1 MFQSFKK
8 PKVVILGSG
17 PNRIGQGIEFDYA
30 CVHAIWGLQDEGYET
45 IMVNCN
51 PETVS
56 TDYDTADKLYFE
68 PIVYENVLDIVEREK
83 PIGVFVQF
91 GGQTP
96 LKLALPLQ
104 KAGVP
109 ILGTS
114 PESID
119 RAEDRE
125 LFRNLLMELGL
136 KQPPSGIATSLKEA
150 LKVAE
155 EIGYPVLVRPSYVLG
170 GRAMRIVYDP
180 EELREYIREAVQVSN
195 ERPILIDKYLEG
207 AVELDVDAVADGKDV
222 LIGAV
227 MEHIE
232 EAGVHSGDSA
242 AAIPTYSLDPALVE
256 KVKDYTRK
264 LALALNVKGLINIQ
278 FAVKN
283 GKINILEVNPRSS
296 RSVPYV
302 SKTIGYPLAKLA
314 AKIGVGKT
322 LRELVP
328 DVFERLEKGNVHF
341 ASDFLPG
348 DFPFYTVKEVVFP
361 WDRFSEEDPVLG
373 PEMKSTGEVMGVDKN
388 FGLAFYK
395 AQLAAGMRLP
405 TSGKV
410 FISVADKD
418 KANILELAKGFKELG
433 FDLLATRGTYKFL
446 KEYGIEAKMV
456 LKYSEGRPNIVDLI
470 LNKEIQLI
478 INTPSGKRERSDAYY
493 IRRAAV
499 QEKIPYY
506 TTLRAAKAVL
516 EAIREF
522 KKVGQQLEV
531 YTLQDIYKTVKGS
544 K

>member
-1 MFQSFKK
+1 MLQNSKK

-30 CVHAIWGLQDEGYET
+30 CVHAIWGLQSEGYEA
-45 IMVNCN
+45 IMINCN

-68 PIVYENVLDIVEREK
+68 PIVYENVLDIIEKEK
-83 PIGVFVQF
+83 PVGVFVQF

-125 LFRNLLMELGL
+125 LFRKLLMELGL
-136 KQPPSGIATSLKEA
+136 KQPPSGVATSMEEA

-155 EIGYPVLVRPSYVLG
+155 KIGYPVLVRPSYVLG
-170 GRAMRIVYDP
+170 GRAMRIVYDS
-180 EELREYIREAVQVSN
+180 EELKEYIKEAVEVSN
-195 ERPILIDKYLEG
+195 ERPILIDKYLAG
-207 AVELDVDAVADGKDV
+207 AVELDVDAVADGRDV

-242 AAIPTYSLDPALVE
+242 AAIPTYSLEPSLVE
-256 KVKDYTRK
+256 KVKEYTK
-264 LALALNVKGLINIQ
+264 MLALALEVKGLINIQ
-278 FAVKN
+278 FAVKD
-283 GKINILEVNPRSS
+283 GEIYILEVNPRSS

-302 SKTIGYPLAKLA
+302 SKTVGYPLAKIA
-314 AKIGVGKT
+314 VKVGIGKT
-322 LRELVP
+322 LREQLP
-328 DVFERLEKGNVHF
+328 EVFKRLEKGNVHF
-341 ASDFLPG
+341 ASDFLPRS
-348 DFPFYTVKEVVFP
+348 FPFYTVKEVVFP
-361 WDRFSEEDPVLG
+361 WDRFPEEDPVLG
-373 PEMKSTGEVMGVDKN
+373 PEMKSTGEVMGVDKS

-405 TSGKV
+405 TEGRV
-410 FISVADKD
+410 FISVANKD
-418 KANILELAKGFKELG
+418 KPQILELAKGFQELG
-433 FDLLATRGTYKFL
+433 FEILATRGTYKFL
-446 KEYGIEAKMV
+446 KENGINAKMV

-470 LNKEIQLI
+470 LNKEIHLI

-516 EAIREF
+516 QAIKEF
-522 KKVGQQLEV
+522 KENNGILEV
-531 YTLQDIYKTVKGS
+531 YTLQDIYEEIKKD
-544 K
+544 

>member
-1 MFQSFKK
+1 
-8 PKVVILGSG
+8 
-17 PNRIGQGIEFDYA
+17 
-30 CVHAIWGLQDEGYET
+30 
-45 IMVNCN
+45 
-51 PETVS
+51 
-56 TDYDTADKLYFE
+56 
-68 PIVYENVLDIVEREK
+68 
-83 PIGVFVQF
+83 
-91 GGQTP
+91 
-96 LKLALPLQ
+96 
-104 KAGVP
+104 
-109 ILGTS
+109 
-114 PESID
+114 
-119 RAEDRE
+119 
-125 LFRNLLMELGL
+125 
-136 KQPPSGIATSLKEA
+136 
-150 LKVAE
+150 
-155 EIGYPVLVRPSYVLG
+155 
-170 GRAMRIVYDP
+170 
-180 EELREYIREAVQVSN
+180 
-195 ERPILIDKYLEG
+195 
-207 AVELDVDAVADGKDV
+207 
-222 LIGAV
+222 

-283 GKINILEVNPRSS
+283 GEINILEVNPRSS

-361 WDRFSEEDPVLG
+361 WDRFPEEDPVLG

-506 TTLRAAKAVL
+506 TTLRL
-516 EAIREF
+516 SLIH
-522 KKVGQQLEV
+522 
-531 YTLQDIYKTVKGS
+531 I
-544 K
+544 

>member
-1 MFQSFKK
+1 MSQKK
-8 PKVVILGSG
+8 PKAVILGSG

-30 CVHAIWGLQDEGYET
+30 CVHAIRGLQEEGYET

-68 PIVYENVLDIVEREK
+68 PIVYENVLDIIEK
-83 PIGVFVQF
+83 ENPSGVFVQF

-96 LKLALPLQ
+96 LKLALPL
-104 KAGVP
+104 KRAGVS

-125 LFRNLLMELGL
+125 LFRKLLLELGL
-136 KQPPSGIATSLKEA
+136 KQPPSGTATSLDGA

-155 EIGYPVLVRPSYVLG
+155 GIGYPVLVRPSYVLG
-170 GRAMRIVYDP
+170 GRAMRIVYEP
-180 EELREYIREAVQVSN
+180 EELKEWIREAVQVSN
-195 ERPILIDKYLEG
+195 ERPILIDKYLDNS
-207 AVELDVDAVADGKDV
+207 VELDVDAVADGKDV
-222 LIGAV
+222 LVGAV

-242 AAIPTYSLDPALVE
+242 AAIPTYSLPEEVVL
-256 KVKDYTRK
+256 KVKEYSKK
-264 LALALNVKGLINIQ
+264 LALALEVKGLINIQ
-278 FAVKN
+278 YAVKD
-283 GKINILEVNPRSS
+283 GEVYVLEVNPRSS

-302 SKTIGYPLAKLA
+302 SKSVGYPLAKLA
-314 AKIGVGKT
+314 VKIGVGRK
-322 LRELVP
+322 LKELVP
-328 DVFERLEKGNVHF
+328 EVFERIKEGNVHP
-341 ASDFLPG
+341 ASDFLPA
-348 DFPFYTVKEVVFP
+348 DFGFYTVKEVVFP
-361 WDRFSEEDPVLG
+361 WDRFPEEDPVLG
-373 PEMKSTGEVMGVDKN
+373 PEMKSTGEVMGVDRS
-388 FGLAFYK
+388 FGLAYYK

-405 TSGKV
+405 TEGKV

-418 KANILELAKGFKELG
+418 KPSVVEIAREFLKLG
-433 FDLLATRGTYKFL
+433 FEILATRGTYRYL
-446 KEYGIEAKMV
+446 KDHGVEARLV
-456 LKYSEGRPNIVDLI
+456 LKYSEGRPNIVDLV
-470 LNKEIQLI
+470 LNKEVDLI
-478 INTPSGKRERSDAYY
+478 VNTPSGKRERSDAYY

-516 EAIREF
+516 EAIKEF
-522 KKVGQQLEV
+522 KKVGGRLEV
-531 YTLQDIYKTVKGS
+531 YTLQDIFAELHRS

>member
-1 MFQSFKK
+1 MSEFRRK
-8 PKVVILGSG
+8 PKAVILGSG

-30 CVHAIWGLQDEGYET
+30 CVHAIWGLQEEGYET

-68 PIVYENVLDIVEREK
+68 PIVYENVLDIIEKERPE
-83 PIGVFVQF
+83 GVFVQF

-104 KAGVP
+104 RAGIP

-119 RAEDRE
+119 KAEDRE
-125 LFRNLLMELGL
+125 LFRRLLLELGL
-136 KQPPSGIATSLKEA
+136 KQPPSGTATSLEEA

-155 EIGYPVLVRPSYVLG
+155 RIGYPVLVRPSYVLG

-180 EELREYIREAVQVSN
+180 EELKGWITEAVQVSN
-195 ERPILIDKYLEG
+195 ERPILIDKYLDNS
-207 AVELDVDAVADGKDV
+207 VELDVDAVADGEDV

-242 AAIPTYSLDPALVE
+242 AAIPTYSLKPELVE
-256 KVKDYTRK
+256 RVKEYSRK
-264 LALALNVKGLINIQ
+264 LALALSVKGLINIQ
-278 FAVKN
+278 YAVK
-283 GKINILEVNPRSS
+283 GDEVYVLEVNPRSS

-302 SKTIGYPLAKLA
+302 SKSVGYPLAKLA
-314 AKIGVGKT
+314 VKVGVGRK

-328 DVFERLEKGNVHF
+328 EVFERIGRGNVHPS
-341 ASDFLPG
+341 SDFLPKNFG
-348 DFPFYTVKEVVFP
+348 FYTVKEVVFP
-361 WDRFSEEDPVLG
+361 WDRFPEEDPVLG
-373 PEMKSTGEVMGVDKN
+373 PEMKSTGEVMGVDRS
-388 FGLAFYK
+388 FGLAYYK

-405 TSGKV
+405 AEGKV

-418 KANILELAKGFKELG
+418 KPKVVDIAKEFQKLG
-433 FDLLATRGTYKFL
+433 FEILATRGTYRYL
-446 KEYGIEAKMV
+446 SDRGIKAKPV
-456 LKYSEGRPNIVDLI
+456 LKYSEGRPNIVDLV
-470 LNKEIQLI
+470 LNKEVNLI
-478 INTPSGKRERSDAYY
+478 INTPSGKRGRSDAYY

-499 QEKIPYY
+499 QERVPYY

-516 EAIREF
+516 EAIEEF
-522 KKVGQQLEV
+522 KRVGGKLEV
-531 YTLQDIYKTVKGS
+531 YTLQDIFEEIKNS
-544 K
+544 

>member
-1 MFQSFKK
+1 MSQPQK
-8 PKVVILGSG
+8 PKIVILGSG

-30 CVHAIWGLQDEGYET
+30 CVHAIWGLQEEGYET

-68 PIVYENVLDIVEREK
+68 PIVYENVLDIIEK
-83 PIGVFVQF
+83 EQPAGVFVQF

-96 LKLALPLQ
+96 LKLALPL
-104 KAGVP
+104 KRAGVP

-125 LFRNLLMELGL
+125 LFRQLLMELGL
-136 KQPPSGIATSLKEA
+136 KQPPSGTATSLEEA

-155 EIGYPVLVRPSYVLG
+155 KIGYPVLVRPSYVLG

-180 EELREYIREAVQVSN
+180 DELKEWITEAVQVSN
-195 ERPILIDKYLEG
+195 ERPILIDKYLENS
-207 AVELDVDAVADGKDV
+207 VELDVDAVADGEDV

-242 AAIPTYSLDPALVE
+242 AAIPTYSLDPSLVE
-256 KVKDYTRK
+256 KVKNHSKR

-278 FAVKN
+278 FAVKD
-283 GKINILEVNPRSS
+283 GEIYVLEVNPRSS

-302 SKTIGYPLAKLA
+302 SKSVGYPLAKLA
-314 AKIGVGKT
+314 VKVGVGRK
-322 LRELVP
+322 LKELVP
-328 DVFERLEKGNVHF
+328 EVFERIKKGNVHH
-341 ASDFLPG
+341 ASDFLPK
-348 DFPFYTVKEVVFP
+348 DFPYYTVKEVVFP
-361 WDRFSEEDPVLG
+361 WDRFPEEDPILG
-373 PEMKSTGEVMGVDKN
+373 PEMKSTGEVMGIDKS
-388 FGLAFYK
+388 FGLAYYK

-405 TSGKV
+405 TEGKV

-418 KANILELAKGFKELG
+418 KPAVVEIAREFQNLG
-433 FDLLATRGTYKFL
+433 FEILATRGTYKYL
-446 KEYGIEAKMV
+446 KDRGVDAKMV

-470 LNKEIQLI
+470 LNKEIKLI

-493 IRRAAV
+493 IRRAAI

-516 EAIREF
+516 EAIKEF
-522 KKVGQQLEV
+522 KKVGGKLEV
-531 YTLQDIYKTVKGS
+531 YTLQDIVKEIQKS
-544 K
+544 N

>member
-1 MFQSFKK
+1 MSDVQKK
-8 PKVVILGSG
+8 PKAVILGSG

-30 CVHAIWGLQDEGYET
+30 CVHAIWGLQEEGYET

-68 PIVYENVLDIVEREK
+68 PIVYENVLDIIEK
-83 PIGVFVQF
+83 ENPSGVFVQF

-96 LKLALPLQ
+96 LKLALPL
-104 KAGVP
+104 KRAGVP

-119 RAEDRE
+119 KAEDRE
-125 LFRNLLMELGL
+125 LFRQLLMELGL
-136 KQPPSGIATSLKEA
+136 KQPPSGTATSLEEA

-180 EELREYIREAVQVSN
+180 QELKEWITEAVQVSN
-195 ERPILIDKYLEG
+195 ERPILIDKYLDNS
-207 AVELDVDAVADGKDV
+207 VELDVDAVADGEDV

-242 AAIPTYSLDPALVE
+242 AAIPTYSLPAHLVE
-256 KVKDYTRK
+256 RVKDYSRR

-278 FAVKN
+278 YAVKD
-283 GKINILEVNPRSS
+283 GEVYVLEVNPRSS

-302 SKTIGYPLAKLA
+302 SKSVGYPLAKLA
-314 AKIGVGKT
+314 VKVGVGRK

-328 DVFERLEKGNVHF
+328 EVFERLDRDNAHP
-341 ASDFLPG
+341 ASDFLPKSFG
-348 DFPFYTVKEVVFP
+348 FYTVKEVVFP
-361 WDRFSEEDPVLG
+361 WDRFPEEDPVLG
-373 PEMKSTGEVMGVDKN
+373 PEMKSTGEVMGVDRT
-388 FGLAFYK
+388 FGLAYYK

-405 TSGKV
+405 TEGRV

-418 KANILELAKGFKELG
+418 KPQVVEIARDFQELG
-433 FDLLATRGTYKFL
+433 FEILATRGTHKFL
-446 KEYGIEAKMV
+446 KEHGVNSKMV

-470 LNKEIQLI
+470 LNKEVQLI

-499 QEKIPYY
+499 QERIPYY

-516 EAIREF
+516 EAIKDF
-522 KKVGQQLEV
+522 KSVGGKLEV
-531 YTLQDIYKTVKGS
+531 YTLQDIFEEIRNA
-544 K
+544 

>member
-1 MFQSFKK
+1 MPKK
-8 PKVVILGSG
+8 PTVVILGSG

-30 CVHAIWGLQDEGYET
+30 CVHAIWGLQEEGYET
-45 IMVNCN
+45 VMVNCN

-68 PIVYENVLDIVEREK
+68 PIVYENVLDIVEKEK
-83 PIGVFVQF
+83 PTGVFVQF

-96 LKLALPLQ
+96 LKLALPL
-104 KAGVP
+104 KEAGVP
-109 ILGTS
+109 ILGTP

-119 RAEDRE
+119 EAEDRE
-125 LFRNLLMELGL
+125 LFRKLLLKLGL
-136 KQPPSGIATSLKEA
+136 KQPPSGTATSLEEA

-170 GRAMRIVYDP
+170 GRAMRIVYEP
-180 EELREYIREAVQVSN
+180 EELKEWIEEAVQVSN
-195 ERPILIDKYLEG
+195 ERPILIDKYLENT
-207 AVELDVDAVADGKDV
+207 VELDVDAVADGRDV

-242 AAIPTYSLDPALVE
+242 AAIPTYSLPQEIVRR
-256 KVKDYTRK
+256 VKDYSRR

-278 FAVKN
+278 FAVK
-283 GKINILEVNPRSS
+283 GDDIYVLEVNPRSS

-302 SKTIGYPLAKLA
+302 SKSVGYPLAKIA
-314 AKIGVGKT
+314 AKVGVGRT

-328 DVFERLEKGNVHF
+328 EVFKRMEEGNVHY
-341 ASDFLPG
+341 ASDFLPA
-348 DFPFYTVKEVVFP
+348 DFPYYTVKEVVFP
-361 WDRFSEEDPVLG
+361 WERFPEEDPVLG
-373 PEMKSTGEVMGVDKN
+373 PEMKSTGEVMGVDKS
-388 FGLAFYK
+388 FGLAYYK

-405 TSGKV
+405 SEGTV

-418 KANILELAKGFKELG
+418 KPAVVEIAKEFAQLGFKI
-433 FDLLATRGTYKFL
+433 LATRGTYKFL
-446 KEYGIEAKMV
+446 KERGVDAQMV

-470 LNKEIQLI
+470 LNREVDLV

-506 TTLRAAKAVL
+506 TTLRAARAVL
-516 EAIREF
+516 EAIKEYRR
-522 KKVGQQLEV
+522 VGGKLEV
-531 YTLQDIYKTVKGS
+531 YALQDIFAEIR
-544 K
+544 

>member
-1 MFQSFKK
+1 MSDIRKK
-8 PKVVILGSG
+8 PKAVILGSG

-30 CVHAIWGLQDEGYET
+30 CVHAIWGLQEEGYET
-45 IMVNCN
+45 VMVNCN

-56 TDYDTADKLYFE
+56 TDYDTADRLYFE
-68 PIVYENVLDIVEREK
+68 PIVYENVLDIVEKEA
-83 PIGVFVQF
+83 PSGVFVQF

-104 KAGVP
+104 RAGVP

-125 LFRNLLMELGL
+125 LFRELLLRLGL
-136 KQPPSGIATSLKEA
+136 RQPPSGTATSLEDA

-155 EIGYPVLVRPSYVLG
+155 KIGYPVLVRPSYVLG

-180 EELREYIREAVQVSN
+180 EELKSWIEEAVQVSN
-195 ERPILIDKYLEG
+195 ERPILIDKYLENS
-207 AVELDVDAVADGKDV
+207 VELDVDAVADGEEV

-242 AAIPTYSLDPALVE
+242 AAIPTYSLPSELVE
-256 KVKDYTRK
+256 RVKDYSRK
-264 LALALNVKGLINIQ
+264 LALALNVRGLINIQ
-278 FAVKN
+278 YAVKD
-283 GKINILEVNPRSS
+283 GEVYVLEVNPRSS

-302 SKTIGYPLAKLA
+302 SKSVGYPLAKLA
-314 AKIGVGKT
+314 VKVGVGRK

-328 DVFERLEKGNVHF
+328 EVFKRLESGNVHPS
-341 ASDFLPG
+341 SDFLPKG
-348 DFPFYTVKEVVFP
+348 FGFYTVKEVVFP
-361 WDRFSEEDPVLG
+361 WDRFPEEDPVLG
-373 PEMKSTGEVMGVDKN
+373 PEMKSTGEVMGVDRS
-388 FGLAFYK
+388 FGLAYYK

-405 TSGKV
+405 TEGKV

-418 KANILELAKGFKELG
+418 KPHVVDIAKNFERLG
-433 FDLLATRGTYKFL
+433 FEILATRGTHKYL
-446 KEYGIEAKMV
+446 TERGVRSKMV

-470 LNKEIQLI
+470 LNKEVNLV

-499 QEKIPYY
+499 QERIPYY
-506 TTLRAAKAVL
+506 TTLRAARAVL

-522 KKVGQQLEV
+522 KAVGGKLEV
-531 YTLQDIYKTVKGS
+531 YTLQDIFEEIKNA
-544 K
+544 

>member
-1 MFQSFKK
+1 MSKSQNK
-8 PKVVILGSG
+8 PKAVILGSG

-30 CVHAIWGLQDEGYET
+30 CVHAIWGLQEEGYET

-68 PIVYENVLDIVEREK
+68 PIVYENVLDIIEK
-83 PIGVFVQF
+83 ESPSGIFVQF

-104 KAGVP
+104 KAGVR

-119 RAEDRE
+119 KAEDRE
-125 LFRNLLMELGL
+125 LFRKLLLDLGL
-136 KQPPSGIATSLKEA
+136 KQPPSGTATSLDEA

-170 GRAMRIVYDP
+170 GRAMRIIYEP
-180 EELREYIREAVQVSN
+180 EELKEWISEAVQVSN
-195 ERPILIDKYLEG
+195 ERPILIDKYL
-207 AVELDVDAVADGKDV
+207 ANSVELDVDAIADGGEV

-242 AAIPTYSLDPALVE
+242 AAIPTYSLPADLVE
-256 KVKDYTRK
+256 KVKDYSRK
-264 LALALNVKGLINIQ
+264 LALALDVKGLINIQ
-278 FAVKN
+278 YAVKD
-283 GKINILEVNPRSS
+283 GEIYVLEVNPRSS

-302 SKTIGYPLAKLA
+302 SKSVGYPLAMLA
-314 AKIGVGKT
+314 VKIGVGRK

-328 DVFERLEKGNVHF
+328 EVFKRMETGNVHPS
-341 ASDFLPG
+341 SDFLPRNFG
-348 DFPFYTVKEVVFP
+348 FYTVKEVVFP
-361 WDRFSEEDPVLG
+361 WDRFPEEDPVLG
-373 PEMKSTGEVMGVDKN
+373 PEMKSTGEVMGVDRT
-388 FGLAFYK
+388 FGLAYYK

-405 TSGKV
+405 TEGKV

-418 KANILELAKGFKELG
+418 KNQVVEIAKEFESLG
-433 FDLLATRGTYKFL
+433 FEILATRGTHRFL
-446 KEYGIEAKMV
+446 KEHGVNSKLV
-456 LKYSEGRPNIVDLI
+456 LKYSEGRPNIVDLV
-470 LNKEIQLI
+470 LNKEINLI
-478 INTPSGKRERSDAYY
+478 INTPSGRKGRSDAYY

-499 QEKIPYY
+499 QEKVPYY

-516 EAIREF
+516 EAIKEF
-522 KKVGQQLEV
+522 KNSGGQLEV
-531 YTLQDIYKTVKGS
+531 YTLQDIFEEIKNA
-544 K
+544 

>member
-1 MFQSFKK
+1 M
-8 PKVVILGSG
+8 VILGSG

-30 CVHAIWGLQDEGYET
+30 CVHAIWGLQEEGYET

-68 PIVYENVLDIVEREK
+68 PIVYENVLDIIDKEK
-83 PIGVFVQF
+83 PFGVFVQF

-104 KAGVP
+104 KANVP

-125 LFRNLLMELGL
+125 LFRKLLMELGL
-136 KQPPSGIATSLKEA
+136 KQPPSGTATSIDEA

-155 EIGYPVLVRPSYVLG
+155 NIGYPVLVRPSYVLG

-180 EELREYIREAVQVSN
+180 EELKEWLREAVQVSN
-195 ERPILIDKYLEG
+195 ERPILIDKYLENS
-207 AVELDVDAVADGKDV
+207 VELDVDAVADGEDV

-242 AAIPTYSLDPALVE
+242 AAIPTYSLPSSLVE
-256 KVKDYTRK
+256 KVKEYSKK

-278 FAVKN
+278 FAVKDN
-283 GKINILEVNPRSS
+283 EIFVLEVNPRSS

-302 SKTIGYPLAKLA
+302 SKSVGYPLAKLA
-314 AKIGVGKT
+314 VKIGVGKK
-322 LRELVP
+322 LKELVP
-328 DVFERLEKGNVHF
+328 EVFKRLEDKNVHHS
-341 ASDFLPG
+341 SDFLPKE
-348 DFPFYTVKEVVFP
+348 FPFYTVKEVVFP
-361 WDRFSEEDPVLG
+361 WDRFPEEDPVLG
-373 PEMKSTGEVMGVDKN
+373 PEMKSTGEVMGIDKT
-388 FGLAFYK
+388 FGLAYYK

-405 TSGKV
+405 TEGKV

-418 KANILELAKGFKELG
+418 KPHMVDIAKQFRQLG
-433 FDLLATRGTYKFL
+433 FEILATRGTYKFL
-446 KEYGIEAKMV
+446 KKHGVEAKV
-456 LKYSEGRPNIVDLI
+456 VYKYSEGRPNIVDLI
-470 LNKEIQLI
+470 LNKDVQLI

-493 IRRAAV
+493 IRRAAI

-516 EAIREF
+516 TAIKDF
-522 KKVGQQLEV
+522 KKSGGKLEV
-531 YTLQDIYKTVKGS
+531 YTLQDIIEEIKKG
-544 K
+544 

>member
-1 MFQSFKK
+1 MPKK
-8 PKVVILGSG
+8 PTVVILGSG

-30 CVHAIWGLQDEGYET
+30 CVHAIWGLQEEGYET
-45 IMVNCN
+45 VMVNCN

-68 PIVYENVLDIVEREK
+68 PIVYENVLDIVEKEK
-83 PIGVFVQF
+83 PAGVFVQF

-96 LKLALPLQ
+96 LKLALPL
-104 KAGVP
+104 KEAGVP
-109 ILGTS
+109 ILGTP

-119 RAEDRE
+119 EAEDRE
-125 LFRNLLMELGL
+125 LFRKLLLKLGL
-136 KQPPSGIATSLKEA
+136 KQPPSGTATSLEEA

-170 GRAMRIVYDP
+170 GRAMRIVYEP
-180 EELREYIREAVQVSN
+180 EELKEWIEEAVQVSN
-195 ERPILIDKYLEG
+195 ERPILIDKYLENT
-207 AVELDVDAVADGKDV
+207 VELDVDAVADGRDV

-242 AAIPTYSLDPALVE
+242 AAIPTYSLPQEIVRR
-256 KVKDYTRK
+256 VKDYSRR

-278 FAVKN
+278 FAVK
-283 GKINILEVNPRSS
+283 GDDIYVLEVNPRSS

-302 SKTIGYPLAKLA
+302 SKSVGYPLAKIA
-314 AKIGVGKT
+314 AKVGVGRT

-328 DVFERLEKGNVHF
+328 EVFKRMEEGNVHY
-341 ASDFLPG
+341 ASDFLPA
-348 DFPFYTVKEVVFP
+348 DFPYYTVKEVVFP
-361 WDRFSEEDPVLG
+361 WERFPEEDPVLG
-373 PEMKSTGEVMGVDKN
+373 PEMKSTGEVMGVDKS
-388 FGLAFYK
+388 FGLAYYK

-405 TSGKV
+405 SEGTV

-418 KANILELAKGFKELG
+418 KPAVVEIAKEFAQLGFKI
-433 FDLLATRGTYKFL
+433 LATRGTYKFL
-446 KEYGIEAKMV
+446 KERGVDAQMV

-470 LNKEIQLI
+470 LNREVDLV

-506 TTLRAAKAVL
+506 TTLRAARAVL
-516 EAIREF
+516 EAIKEYRR
-522 KKVGQQLEV
+522 VGGKLEV
-531 YTLQDIYKTVKGS
+531 YALQDIFAEIR
-544 K
+544 

>member
-1 MFQSFKK
+1 MSKFQK

-30 CVHAIWGLQDEGYET
+30 CVHAIWGLQEEGYET

-68 PIVYENVLDIVEREK
+68 PIVYENVLDIVEKEK
-83 PIGVFVQF
+83 PFGVFVQF

-104 KAGVP
+104 KAKIP

-125 LFRNLLMELGL
+125 LFRKLLLDLGL
-136 KQPPSGIATSLKEA
+136 KQPPSGTATSLEEA

-155 EIGYPVLVRPSYVLG
+155 KIGYPVLVRPSYVLG

-180 EELREYIREAVQVSN
+180 EELKDWITEAVQVSN
-195 ERPILIDKYLEG
+195 ERPILVDKYLENS
-207 AVELDVDAVADGKDV
+207 VELDVDAVADGKDV

-242 AAIPTYSLDPALVE
+242 AAIPTYSLEPSLVE
-256 KVKDYTRK
+256 RVKDYSKK

-278 FAVKN
+278 FAVKD
-283 GKINILEVNPRSS
+283 GEIYVLEVNPRSS

-302 SKTIGYPLAKLA
+302 SKSVGYPLAKLA
-314 AKIGVGKT
+314 VKVGVGRK
-322 LRELVP
+322 LKELVP
-328 DVFERLEKGNVHF
+328 EVFERIKKGNVHHS
-341 ASDFLPG
+341 SDFLPKG
-348 DFPFYTVKEVVFP
+348 FSYYTVKEVVFP
-361 WDRFSEEDPVLG
+361 WDRFPEEDPILG
-373 PEMKSTGEVMGVDKN
+373 PEMKSTGEVMGIDKS
-388 FGLAFYK
+388 FGLAYYK

-405 TSGKV
+405 SKGKV

-418 KANILELAKGFKELG
+418 KPAVVEIAKEFHKLG
-433 FDLLATRGTYKFL
+433 FEIIATRGTYRYL
-446 KEYGIEAKMV
+446 KDHNVEAKIV
-456 LKYSEGRPNIVDLI
+456 LKYSEGRPNIVDLV
-470 LNKEIQLI
+470 LNREVNLI

-516 EAIREF
+516 EAIKEF
-522 KKVGQQLEV
+522 KEKGEKLEV
-531 YTLQDIYKTVKGS
+531 YTLQDIVEEIRTAQ
-544 K
+544 